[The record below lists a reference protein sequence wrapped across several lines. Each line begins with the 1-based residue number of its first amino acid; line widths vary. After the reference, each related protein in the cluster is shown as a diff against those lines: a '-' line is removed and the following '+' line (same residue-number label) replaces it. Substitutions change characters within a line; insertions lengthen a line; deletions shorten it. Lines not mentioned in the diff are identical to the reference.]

1 MPIELPCSGC
11 GQQLRVRDEDA
22 GRQARCPQ
30 CGAITSVPPSSPQ
43 GSIGPTPS
51 PEPQPSVA
59 STNPYSPPPS
69 FAGDAPYPSSSP
81 NFGTPHRGTTILVL
95 GILGVTCCFICA
107 PIAWIMGSTD
117 MKAINNGTMD
127 PTGKTQTQVGMI
139 LGIIGTLL
147 GGCGIIVQILAL
159 VAQNA

>member
-1 MPIELPCSGC
+1 MTIELPCSGC

-30 CGAITSVPPSSPQ
+30 CGAVSSVPLSSPQ
-43 GSIGPTPS
+43 GFSAPTPPPGS
-51 PEPQPSVA
+51 PA
-59 STNPYSPPPS
+59 SGGPVNPYSAPPS
-69 FAGDAPYPSSSP
+69 FAGDAAYQSRP
-81 NFGTPHRGTTILVL
+81 NYGTPHRGTTVLVL

-107 PIAWIMGSTD
+107 PIAWIMGNND

-139 LGIIGTLL
+139 LGIIGTIL
-147 GGCGIIVQILAL
+147 GGCGIVLQIIA
-159 VAQNA
+159 VMAQNA